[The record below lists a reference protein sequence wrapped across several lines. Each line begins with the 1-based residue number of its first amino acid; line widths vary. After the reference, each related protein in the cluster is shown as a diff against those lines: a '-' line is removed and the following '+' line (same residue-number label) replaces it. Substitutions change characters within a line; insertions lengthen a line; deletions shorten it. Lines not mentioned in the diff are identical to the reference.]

1 MPFVD
6 LSDGKDHQYLG
17 DGIAE
22 EVINLLADME
32 GLDVAARTSSF
43 SFRDTSLN
51 AMDIAD
57 DLHVGTILEGSLRH
71 DGNQIRVTA
80 QLIDT
85 RNGFHIWSKTYDRK
99 FDQVFEVQDDIALS
113 IARALQLTLAD
124 SSMPDSS
131 KQTTDNI
138 EAFSMYLKGRELFNE
153 RIRLRAEGLREALGF
168 FWKAVELDPKFA
180 RAHAGIAS
188 VYWLLTTYDATLD
201 QDTYFEQAVESANFA
216 LEIDPDSIDAL
227 GALASIHAARGEI
240 EMAVARFEQIRSIG
254 SSDSNIIHWQA
265 MLHMRLGYF
274 DELIG
279 ELTDVYRHDPL
290 NEHIGWSLAAA
301 YNFSGQPEEAEKIL
315 LKLENFKY
323 RDYNLGLAAIN
334 EGDYTKARE
343 YLRDVQLRSGVLPA
357 AYADIVIDVFE
368 NPQSRQEC
376 EKMIVSA
383 ASQEELDELVAF
395 EALLILGSPRA
406 LELDIDPY
414 KVYKLQILSQVWNN
428 WGVELRQD
436 ARFKE
441 WVEKLN
447 YVGFWR
453 KYGWPDRCRPTG
465 PNSFECI

>member
-1 MPFVD
+1 VVEFD
-6 LSDGKDHQYLG
+6 AEGK
-17 DGIAE
+17 
-22 EVINLLADME
+22 V
-32 GLDVAARTSSF
+32 
-43 SFRDTSLN
+43 
-51 AMDIAD
+51 
-57 DLHVGTILEGSLRH
+57 
-71 DGNQIRVTA
+71 
-80 QLIDT
+80 
-85 RNGFHIWSKTYDRK
+85 
-99 FDQVFEVQDDIALS
+99 LS
-113 IARALQLTLAD
+113 IEEKPAKPKSNYAVVGLYYYD
-124 SSMPDSS
+124 KDV
-131 KQTTDNI
+131 I
-138 EAFSMYLKGRELFNE
+138 E
-153 RIRLRAEGLREALGF
+153 
-168 FWKAVELDPKFA
+168 
-180 RAHAGIAS
+180 IAK
-188 VYWLLTTYDATLD
+188 
-201 QDTYFEQAVESANFA
+201 
-216 LEIDPDSIDAL
+216 SIKP
-227 GALASIHAARGEI
+227 SARGEI

-357 AYADIVIDVFE
+357 AYADIVIYVFE